1 MPCCDFCRP
10 TLWGRSAC
18 LQGEKRQSGVNGKS
32 LFGVVTNHETLGELT
47 PLDLLE
53 LMGAKCQLSGP
64 IIGKNQME
72 GNIVLSRN
80 RKQNKIIHSFFFFS
94 TIYSLGQKERY
105 FHYSHESV
113 RKVFLILSN
122 VLKVGYLAILF
133 LKLVIFHPHSKNC
146 PTLRG
151 MQN

>member
-18 LQGEKRQSGVNGKS
+18 LQGEKWQSGVNGKS

-80 RKQNKIIHSFFFFS
+80 RKQNKIIHSFFFFF
-94 TIYSLGQKERY
+94 YN
-105 FHYSHESV
+105 
-113 RKVFLILSN
+113 ILSGA
-122 VLKVGYLAILF
+122 KRKIFPLF
-133 LKLVIFHPHSKNC
+133 
-146 PTLRG
+146 T
-151 MQN
+151 